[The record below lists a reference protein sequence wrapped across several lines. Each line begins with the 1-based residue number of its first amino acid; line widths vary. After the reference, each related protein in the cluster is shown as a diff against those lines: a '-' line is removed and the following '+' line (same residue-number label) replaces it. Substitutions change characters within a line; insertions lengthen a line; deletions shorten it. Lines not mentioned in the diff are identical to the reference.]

1 MLIFYFYFLS
11 RFFNRVNEFLLSI
24 VHFFRSTERQEQ
36 YKILFKALNGLHPLK
51 ILQIAATRWLSIAN
65 AVQRILQ
72 Q

>member
-36 YKILFKALNGLHPLK
+36 YKILFKALNDGLDPLK
-51 ILQIAATRWLSIAN
+51 ILQIAATR
-65 AVQRILQ
+65 
-72 Q
+72 